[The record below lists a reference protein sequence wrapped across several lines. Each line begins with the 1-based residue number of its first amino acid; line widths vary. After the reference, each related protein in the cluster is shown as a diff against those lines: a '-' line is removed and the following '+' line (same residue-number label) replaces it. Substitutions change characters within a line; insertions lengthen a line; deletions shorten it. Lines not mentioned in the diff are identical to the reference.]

1 MAWWG
6 LSFTENHGHWGTGA
20 IGRRVAAIAS
30 AFGCKLLAYSRTERE
45 EMKALGAEY
54 VTLEELM
61 ERSDIVSLHVPVT
74 DGTRGLIGR
83 ELLAKMKKSAILI
96 NTARGP
102 VVDNA
107 ALAEA
112 LENGSIAGAGTDVFD
127 MEPPIP
133 GDYPLLTAPHTI
145 LTPHGL
151 RHGRGYG
158 NPGGYHHFQHRA
170 LDRRGSDQWI
180 LSGN

>member
-1 MAWWG
+1 
-6 LSFTENHGHWGTGA
+6 
-20 IGRRVAAIAS
+20 
-30 AFGCKLLAYSRTERE
+30 
-45 EMKALGAEY
+45 MKALGAAY

-112 LENGSIAGAGTDVFD
+112 LENGSIAGAGIDVFD

-145 LTPHGL
+145 LTPHWPL
-151 RHGRGYG
+151 PRTRPWKSGRISPFPISSTGS
-158 NPGGYHHFQHRA
+158 PGIR
-170 LDRRGSDQWI
+170 SM
-180 LSGN
+180 

>member
-1 MAWWG
+1 
-6 LSFTENHGHWGTGA
+6 
-20 IGRRVAAIAS
+20 
-30 AFGCKLLAYSRTERE
+30 
-45 EMKALGAEY
+45 MKALGAAY

-112 LENGSIAGAGTDVFD
+112 LERESTCSTWSRPF
-127 MEPPIP
+127 P
-133 GDYPLLTAPHTI
+133 GIIRCSRRP
-145 LTPHGL
+145 TP
-151 RHGRGYG
+151 
-158 NPGGYHHFQHRA
+158 
-170 LDRRGSDQWI
+170 S
-180 LSGN
+180 